1 MELEKTKINGAFIIK
16 PQIFKDKRGH
26 FFESFNSK
34 EFHKATGFDVQF
46 VQDNQSLSSKN
57 VLRGLHFQH
66 PPFAQAKL
74 VSVIKGGVMDVVVDI
89 RKDSNTFAKWG
100 SVILTPKNEKLF
112 WIPEGFAHG
121 FLALE
126 DNTKIQYKVTN
137 YWENNYE
144 RSINWSDKFINIDWN
159 FKSFGISNPIL
170 SNKDLEAPTL
180 SEFLEKEDFI

>member
-1 MELEKTKINGAFIIK
+1 MEVKKTKINGVFLIK

-74 VSVIKGGVMDVVVDI
+74 VSVIKGEVLDVVVDI
-89 RKDSNTFAKWG
+89 RKG
-100 SVILTPKNEKLF
+100 SDTYGEYIAENLSEENHQQLY
-112 WIPEGFAHG
+112 IPEGMAHG
-121 FLALE
+121 FLTLK
-126 DNTKIQYKVTN
+126 DDTIFTYKCSN
-137 YWENNYE
+137 YYNKEVEGSILWNDELLN
-144 RSINWSDKFINIDWN
+144 INWGS
-159 FKSFGISNPIL
+159 SNPIV
-170 SNKDLEAPTL
+170 SHKDQQAKNF
-180 SEFLEKEDFI
+180 SSFITPF